1 MKSCNKRGFTLVE
14 LLVVIAIIGI
24 LLALALPAIQAS
36 REAARRMQCVQH
48 LQTIGQGLARYFAAY
63 ECFPA
68 GVESESGPI
77 RNEPKGR
84 HVSWICPLLPYIDA
98 EVYYR
103 KLDLSQS
110 VYDPKND
117 QVRGTTLAVV
127 QCPSFPRAMAVG
139 PWAVSHYAGC
149 YHDTEV
155 PIDSGTNGAFLLNRW
170 LAEEDFPDGL
180 SFTLFISEK
189 GPEADDLGWASG
201 TRATLRN
208 AHDTPQNW
216 VRLGASSKAPD
227 AQGDAGEG
235 RAESAAQPTSAPN
248 DKEGKTPEKDVL
260 YVGGFSSVHPGVI
273 QILLGAQA
281 VRPIGLTIDPRVWH
295 QLANRQDGSLPEVGP
310 SS

>member
-1 MKSCNKRGFTLVE
+1 MKGDTKRGFTLVE

-24 LLALALPAIQAS
+24 LLALALPAVQAS

-68 GVESESGPI
+68 GVESEGGPI

-84 HVSWICPLLPYIDA
+84 HVGWICPLLAYLDA

-117 QVRGTTLAVV
+117 QVRSTPLAVV
-127 QCPSFPRAMAVG
+127 QCPSFPRAVAVA
-139 PWAVSHYAGC
+139 PWAMSHYAGC

-155 PIDSGTNGAFLLNRW
+155 PIDSDTNGAFLLNRW
-170 LAEEDFPDGL
+170 LSEDDFPDGL

-189 GPEADDLGWASG
+189 GPEPDDLGWASG

-208 AHDTPQNW
+208 AHDPPQNW
-216 VRLGASSKAPD
+216 VKIHASSKASQTQAD
-227 AQGDAGEG
+227 APKGGN
-235 RAESAAQPTSAPN
+235 ESATEPAAHPTDQEEQKP
-248 DKEGKTPEKDVL
+248 GKDVL
-260 YVGGFSSVHPGVI
+260 YVGGFSSVHPAVVH
-273 QILLGAQA
+273 ILLGAQA

-295 QLANRQDGSLPEVGP
+295 QLANRQDGSLPEVQP
-310 SS
+310 RF